1 MFKLVL
7 LFLTAKTK
15 YYYDKR
21 IHNFGNT
28 GLGGQ
33 LHSKLAPYA
42 TKLIDDKCYNSVN
55 IRQAI
60 LSSYY
65 QEFKKYQFTFCT
77 QSTQREKVRV
87 YGIL

>member
-1 MFKLVL
+1 MYKLIL
-7 LFLTAKTK
+7 LILTSNNKLTTAKTK

-21 IHNFGNT
+21 IHNLGNT

-60 LSSYY
+60 LSNYN
-65 QEFKKYQFTFCT
+65 Q
-77 QSTQREKVRV
+77 
-87 YGIL
+87 